1 MHWWS
6 TCCRNSWRMGKNACT
21 DDGEERM
28 PFCYLFTE
36 TLTETDALCIG
47 LDDKGQI
54 NAPLMRRPFA
64 EIVQLAA
71 NARCIAVMGAE
82 TFSILTV
89 ELPPIGEQKVR
100 AALPFAL
107 EERLAQPVE
116 TLHFA
121 FDRAHYANGQFLVV
135 AGANSE
141 ITNTLEKLETAG
153 ILPDSLTL
161 DWFALKPGEAC
172 AGVHHLLVHDATFN
186 GALSPEM
193 VPLYSA
199 SRPIETLV
207 YTFSDSN
214 PEIQVSDS
222 VLQNTDF
229 YTFVATRLYE
239 APGIN
244 LCQGNLRKT
253 STPKLAVRLYQLAGV
268 LGALLITGFIGM
280 KLFELHRLNVQGEA
294 LDTKIA
300 TLYRSF
306 FPEAKVIISP
316 RFRVSQ
322 WLKAHDGQAGTSLW
336 GLLERLAR
344 ARSGQSF
351 DIQQLRYRAPGLS
364 VTFLCNDFSTL
375 EAIEN
380 LLRRQGGSVTQTE
393 AASHE
398 GKVLATL
405 ELK

>member
-1 MHWWS
+1 
-6 TCCRNSWRMGKNACT
+6 
-21 DDGEERM
+21 M
-28 PFCYLFTE
+28 PFCCLFTE

-47 LDDKGQI
+47 LDDEGQI
-54 NAPLMRRPFA
+54 SAPLMRRPFA
-64 EIVQLAA
+64 EIVKLSA
-71 NARCIAVMGAE
+71 NARCIAVLGTE
-82 TFSILTV
+82 TFSLLSV

-121 FDRAHYANGQFLVV
+121 FDRAHYANGQFMVV
-135 AGANSE
+135 AGAHSE
-141 ITNTLEKLETAG
+141 ITEVLEKLENAS
-153 ILPDSLTL
+153 IVPDSLTL

-172 AGVHHLLVHDATFN
+172 AGVHYLLVHDATFN

-193 VPLYSA
+193 VPLYYA
-199 SRPIETLV
+199 NRPIETLV

-214 PEIQVSDS
+214 PKIQISDS
-222 VLQNTDF
+222 VPQDSDF
-229 YTFVATRLYE
+229 YTFVAKRLYE

-253 STPKLAVRLYQLAGV
+253 STPRLAVRLYQLAGV
-268 LGALLITGFIGM
+268 LGVLLIAGFIGM
-280 KLFELHRLNVQGEA
+280 KLFELHRLNTEAAA
-294 LDTKIA
+294 LDTRIA

-306 FPEAKVIISP
+306 FPEARVIISP

-322 WLKAHDGQAGTSLW
+322 WLKAHDVQAGTSLW

-344 ARSGQSF
+344 ARGTQSF
-351 DIQQLRYRAPGLS
+351 DIQQLRYRAPSLS

-380 LLRRQGGSVTQTE
+380 VLRRQGSSVTQTE